1 MSTGSSN
8 DVLPVAR
15 QLAEWA
21 RKLEL
26 ANVPPAVLERM
37 KLHFLDQ
44 VGAQVSCHAL
54 PAPRITQAY
63 VSRFGRPGQASVL
76 GTSIM
81 ADAEDAAF
89 ANATAGSSF
98 EIDDYGGNGAYAHP
112 GCVVVPGG
120 LAVAEARGATGAEML
135 RAAAAG
141 FETIIRLALATMPS
155 MLLERGFH
163 QTAAHGVFAV
173 ALEAAMLEGDDL
185 ETAVNALAV
194 AGSHASGTT
203 EYAQSGGEVKRAHAG
218 IGAAAGIRSARLA
231 RLGLT
236 GPATIFEGKRGFL
249 QAFCN
254 AHDARVLH
262 EALGSHWHFPER
274 AALKPHASCA
284 LIHHHFAAY
293 DEIRA
298 RHAIDP
304 SQIERI
310 VLGCEPLTVVHT
322 GATGPRPTDIVGAQF
337 SAEYG
342 MAMRVVKGRNDVG
355 SYLDEEA
362 LGFSDPAVAA
372 VAQRVRLEVDPEC
385 ATKIPKGKVSL
396 HMRDGAVLSATA
408 YALGSPFNPMSRPD
422 IERKYLDLVSR
433 DFGEAI
439 AKSSLEAIMNLEEV
453 PDVRQ
458 ITRMFAPSTP
468 R

>member
-1 MSTGSSN
+1 MSATPGKHAP
-8 DVLPVAR
+8 PVAR

-21 RKLEL
+21 LQLQLRDI
-26 ANVPPAVLERM
+26 PPPVLERM
-37 KLHFLDQ
+37 KLHLLDQ
-44 VGAQVSCHAL
+44 VGCQVSCRTL
-54 PAPRITQAY
+54 PAPRITQDY
-63 VSRFGRPGQASVL
+63 VRQFGRPGQASVL
-76 GTSIM
+76 GTSLQ

-98 EIDDYGGNGAYAHP
+98 EIDDYGGNGANAHP
-112 GCVVVPGG
+112 GCVVVPGA
-120 LAVAEARGATGAEML
+120 LAVAEARGASGAEML

-141 FETIIRLALATMPS
+141 FETIIRLALASMPS

-173 ALEAAMLEGDDL
+173 ALQAAMLEGDDL
-185 ETAVNALAV
+185 ETAVNALAI

-218 IGAAAGIRSARLA
+218 IGAAGGIRAARLA

-254 AHDARVLH
+254 AHDARFLH
-262 EALGSHWHFPER
+262 EGLGSHWHFPDY
-274 AALKPHASCA
+274 AALKAHASCA

-293 DEIRA
+293 DRIRA
-298 RHAIDP
+298 DHAIDP
-304 SQIERI
+304 AQVEEV

-322 GATGPRPTDIVGAQF
+322 GATGPRPTDIVSAQF

-342 MAMRVVKGRNDVG
+342 IAMRIVKGRNDVG

-362 LGFSDPAVAA
+362 EGFSHPVVTAL
-372 VAQRVRLEVDPEC
+372 AQRVRLEVDPEC
-385 ATKIPKGKVSL
+385 ATKIPKGKVTL
-396 HMRDGAVLSATA
+396 RMCDGRTLSATA
-408 YALGSPFNPMSRPD
+408 YALGSPFNPLGRED
-422 IERKYLDLVSR
+422 VERKYLGLVAR
-433 DFGEAI
+433 DFGDAVA
-439 AKSSLEAIMNLEEV
+439 AKSLALIMNLEEV
-453 PDVRQ
+453 ADVRQ
-458 ITRMFAPSTP
+458 LTRMFVPC
-468 R
+468 